1 MPWTGALGDALAEGR
16 RLYSICR
23 CQRSACAPHCSSAH
37 LRSQLYGMFVGPHR
51 SDTPHPVQVAG
62 HAVTFL
68 RCRALACPALLSL
81 YVATGSLRGHQD
93 TRTPLQAAL
102 IANAVNLTLDIVL
115 IFGLGLGVAG
125 VRASAGSC

>member
-1 MPWTGALGDALAEGR
+1 
-16 RLYSICR
+16 
-23 CQRSACAPHCSSAH
+23 
-37 LRSQLYGMFVGPHR
+37 
-51 SDTPHPVQVAG
+51 VQVAG

>member
-1 MPWTGALGDALAEGR
+1 VCGTAALRGSLA
-16 RLYSICR
+16 
-23 CQRSACAPHCSSAH
+23 A
-37 LRSQLYGMFVGPHR
+37 
-51 SDTPHPVQVAG
+51 QVAG

-68 RCRALACPALLSL
+68 RCRALACPALLAL

-102 IANAVNLTLDIVL
+102 IANAVNLALDIVL

-125 VRASAGSC
+125 VRAGADVSRPGGC